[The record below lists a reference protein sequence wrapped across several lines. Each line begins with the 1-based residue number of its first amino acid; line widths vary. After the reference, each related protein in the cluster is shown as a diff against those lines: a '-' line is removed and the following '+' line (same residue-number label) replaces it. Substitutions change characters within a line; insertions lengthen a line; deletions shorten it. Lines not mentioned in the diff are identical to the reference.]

1 MIISKII
8 NKYFKITLIMFLLLS
23 VFTLINYNPEK
34 VLRTNVEINNIE
46 EVPKT
51 EIYLLSNDDYLV
63 KANIYLENSTLEEK
77 AKKIIEY
84 LKVNNKNLP
93 KGLKGYL
100 LKDIKVNKI
109 NIEDNN
115 LKISFSKEFLNI
127 ENKDLVIT
135 GIVYSLN
142 KLPNIETIEI
152 LVEDSYIENYNY
164 KLNKEIGINKEYI
177 LNNRNNIK
185 QVTVYYY
192 NEINNTEYLTP
203 VTKYINDEREKVEI
217 IIEELSNNV
226 PDNLIGYLSEK
237 TKLVDFKED
246 NNLIILNFNKNFKSS
261 NDIINQKTMNLIAES
276 IFENYD
282 INMVLF
288 QENAQKIDFIK
299 KKD

>member
-93 KGLKGYL
+93 KGLNGYL